1 MTSQDKYLLL
11 PGKPESQ
18 LVEPSYSFL
27 MPECKQATSGRL
39 QGDFITGIGGLECT
53 RHSHSSPG

>member
-39 QGDFITGIGGLECT
+39 HLGIGGLECT
-53 RHSHSSPG
+53 CHSHSSP